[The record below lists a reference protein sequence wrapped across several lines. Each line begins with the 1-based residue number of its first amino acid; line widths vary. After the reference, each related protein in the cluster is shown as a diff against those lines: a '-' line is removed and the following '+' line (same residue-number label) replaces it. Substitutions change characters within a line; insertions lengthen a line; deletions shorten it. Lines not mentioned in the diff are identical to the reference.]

1 MQATQRG
8 TRLCQGQEEIEKS
21 MILVLFSW
29 ETQGEAH
36 EVGLSWFI
44 EEFQQTL
51 EKAYL
56 QLSAFLD
63 CLGQELR
70 IYKIKRKKAGHSKI

>member
-21 MILVLFSW
+21 MVLVLFSW

-36 EVGLSWFI
+36 
-44 EEFQQTL
+44 
-51 EKAYL
+51 
-56 QLSAFLD
+56 
-63 CLGQELR
+63 
-70 IYKIKRKKAGHSKI
+70 